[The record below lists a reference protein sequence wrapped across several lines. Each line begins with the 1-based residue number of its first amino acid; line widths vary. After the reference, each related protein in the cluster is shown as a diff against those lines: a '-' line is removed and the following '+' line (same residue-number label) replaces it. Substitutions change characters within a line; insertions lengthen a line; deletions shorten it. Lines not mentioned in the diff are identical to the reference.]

1 MLNIFKIENKTITTI
16 LRMDEWKDI
25 VGFPY
30 QINRDGVVM
39 NKRTCKILKH
49 NLDNV
54 GYYQVTLCKDGIPR
68 KFRVHRLLAI
78 AFIPNPN
85 NYPIVDHIDI
95 NRQNN
100 NLSNLRW
107 VTPQMNNCNTLR
119 ISSTSERNI
128 QITKWN
134 TFRVCLAHK
143 NIDKRFKTLE
153 EAIEYRNSII
163 G

>member
-1 MLNIFKIENKTITTI
+1 
-16 LRMDEWKDI
+16 MDEWKDI

-30 QINRDGVVM
+30 QINRDGIVM
-39 NKRTCKILKH
+39 NKRTNRILKCYI
-49 NLDNV
+49 DNV
-54 GYYQVTLCKDGIPR
+54 GYYQVTLCKDGNPR

-107 VTPQMNNCNTLR
+107 VSSQMNNCNTER
-119 ISSTSERNI
+119 IASTNHRYI
-128 QITKWN
+128 QISRCK
-134 TFRVCLAHK
+134 TFRVVIAYK
-143 NIDKRFKTLE
+143 DIDKRFKTIE

-163 G
+163 S